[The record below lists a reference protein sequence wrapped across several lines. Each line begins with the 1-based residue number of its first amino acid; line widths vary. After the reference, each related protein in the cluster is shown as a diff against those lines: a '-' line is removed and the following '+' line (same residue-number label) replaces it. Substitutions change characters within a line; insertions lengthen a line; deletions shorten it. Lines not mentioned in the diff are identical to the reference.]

1 MNSMK
6 NIDIRI
12 VAVGIFAV
20 IAVLA
25 AVLGQQLHSGSDTP
39 QANPDTNAPTATLP
53 DATVAP
59 SETPS
64 VTPEKPSSVS
74 SVVEKLQTKAAADFV
89 TSYFAY
95 SFRDTKTNAFMGRT
109 ATYMTPSGYKKMVKS
124 YVGDDGGMTVEWNNI
139 RKEQRVVTA
148 NVVSSEFDPLYTPQA
163 AKAIVAVTFTQS
175 TANNAGTG
183 GTGSE
188 QLKRVL
194 VVKSGNKYLV
204 QDFFYLGDG
213 T

>member
-6 NIDIRI
+6 NMDSRV
-12 VAVGIFAV
+12 VAVGIFAI

-25 AVLGQQLHSGSDTP
+25 ALLGQQLRSDPDTP

-53 DATVAP
+53 DASVAP
-59 SETPS
+59 SETPG
-64 VTPEKPSSVS
+64 VTETPSSVS
-74 SVVEKLQTKAAADFV
+74 SAVEKLQTKAAADFV

-148 NVVSSEFDPLYTPQA
+148 NVVSSKFDPLYTPQI

-183 GTGSE
+183 GTGAE